1 MSNDPFKKNL
11 NTNVRGKVSTCSTEN
26 EIIMINTLISPV
38 QIKTILCFFS
48 KVNTLFPFVH
58 ITFYLE

>member
-11 NTNVRGKVSTCSTEN
+11 NINVRWKVSTCSAEN
-26 EIIMINTLISPV
+26 EIIMINTLSSPV
-38 QIKTILCFFS
+38 QIKMYVFFS

-58 ITFYLE
+58 INFNLE